1 MSDNFLIIGGNGFLG
16 FHIVEDLIE
25 QGKTVSIFDISKSKD
40 SEQLS
45 FIEKHKIKTYV
56 GDLCSKDDI
65 MNAFK
70 DSSITCVINT
80 ASPPPLS
87 KNFDLFQKVNVEGAK
102 NVLDCC
108 VACGVKKYI
117 LTSSVGVT
125 NEDHDVI
132 NGTEE
137 TTSYVD
143 ETCPNPYYLSKM
155 KQEKLVLSYNG
166 KNGLMTVS
174 IRPHRIFG
182 PRDVTLI
189 PRLVETANAGRDKF
203 YLGTGQNLVDWTYV
217 KNVVHAHI
225 LASEKLV
232 SPNQAPAGNFY
243 FITNDEPIKFW
254 EFIGH
259 FWEGLGYGRPYIG
272 IPYFLLWI
280 IASLLMLFY
289 WVLRFLRIS
298 NSYPPTE
305 FELGNLNLIV
315 ANRYYDISKAKKDLG
330 YKPKL
335 NMKQGIEETIKYFS
349 YLRKDAKKSK

>member
-1 MSDNFLIIGGNGFLG
+1 MNDRYLIIGGNGFLG
-16 FHIVEDLIE
+16 FHIVEELVAL
-25 QGKTVSIFDISKSKD
+25 QRSVSIFDITESKD
-40 SEQLS
+40 QELIS
-45 FIEKHKIKTYV
+45 FIEKHQIKVYK

-65 MNAFK
+65 SNALK
-70 DSSITCVINT
+70 DFGVTTVINT
-80 ASPPPLS
+80 ASPPPLG
-87 KNFDLFQKVNVEGAK
+87 KNFELFEKVNVKGAK

-108 VACGVKKYI
+108 VDLGVKKYI

-125 NEDHDVI
+125 QEDVDVI

-137 TTSYVD
+137 TTKYINDDCS
-143 ETCPNPYYLSKM
+143 NPYYLSKM

-203 YLGTGQNLVDWTYV
+203 YLGDGQNLVDWTYV

-225 LASEKLV
+225 LAAEKMN
-232 SPNQAPAGNFY
+232 SPNQAPSGNFY

-259 FWEGLGYGRPYIG
+259 FWEGLGYGRPYIR
-272 IPYFLLWI
+272 IPYFVLWL
-280 IASLLMLFY
+280 IAVVLMIFHWILRSLK
-289 WVLRFLRIS
+289 IS

-305 FELGNLNLIV
+305 YELGNLNLIV

-330 YKPKL
+330 YKPKF
-335 NMKQGIEETIKYFS
+335 NMKQGVEETIKYFS
-349 YLRKDAKKSK
+349 YLKKGSKKD